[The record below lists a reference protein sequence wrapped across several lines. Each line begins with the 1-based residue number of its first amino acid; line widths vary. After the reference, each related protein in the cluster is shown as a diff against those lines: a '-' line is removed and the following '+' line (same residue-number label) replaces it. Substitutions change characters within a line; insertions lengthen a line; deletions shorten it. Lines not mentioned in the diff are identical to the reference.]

1 MGLREISVNIIN
13 PSSLSLADQ
22 VAIELRED
30 IIGGRLLPGMA
41 LIESE
46 LVNAC
51 NVSRNT
57 VREALHQLGREGL
70 ASYVR
75 NKGVMVRRM
84 GVADVRDLF
93 QVRRTLELQAIA
105 TSQPLSE
112 YQSQLMRDAIEAA
125 HLARERENW
134 QVFGTHSLRF
144 HQHLV
149 GLMGSPLFDEFFAK
163 VAAQMRLVFA
173 NAPNEEGFQKPWLER
188 DRHIY
193 DLLGEGLKKEAARAL
208 SRYLDDSE
216 SVLLDILRST
226 PRP

>member
-1 MGLREISVNIIN
+1 MSEIRVNTSK
-13 PSSLSLADQ
+13 PSRLSLADQ

-30 IIGGRLLPGMA
+30 IIGGRLIPGMP

-46 LVNAC
+46 LVNAY

-84 GVADVRDLF
+84 GVDDVRDLF
-93 QVRRTLELQAIA
+93 KARRTLELQAVA
-105 TSQPLSE
+105 ASQPLSD
-112 YQSQLMRDAIEAA
+112 YQWSLMGDAIEAA
-125 HLARERENW
+125 QLAQERENW
-134 QVFGTHSLRF
+134 QAFGTHSLHF
-144 HQHLV
+144 HQHIV
-149 GLMGSPLFDEFFAK
+149 GLMGSALFDDFFAK

-173 NAPNEEGFQKPWLER
+173 NAPSEEGFQKPWLER
-188 DRHIY
+188 DRHIHA
-193 DLLGEGLKKEAARAL
+193 LLGNGLKAQAEHAL
-208 SRYLDDSE
+208 SSYLEDSE
-216 SVLLDILRST
+216 SVLLDILRSA

>member
-1 MGLREISVNIIN
+1 VNTAK
-13 PSSLSLADQ
+13 PTSLSLADQ

-46 LVNAC
+46 LVSAY

-84 GVADVRDLF
+84 GVDDVRDLF
-93 QVRRTLELQAIA
+93 KARRTLELQAVA
-105 TSQPLSE
+105 ASQPLSE
-112 YQSQLMRDAIEAA
+112 YQSSLMGDAIEAA
-125 HLARERENW
+125 QLAQGRENW
-134 QVFGTHSLRF
+134 QAFGTHSLHF
-144 HQHLV
+144 HQHIV

-173 NAPNEEGFQKPWLER
+173 NAPSEEGFQKPWLER
-188 DRHIY
+188 DRHIHH
-193 DLLGEGLKKEAARAL
+193 LLGNGLKGQAEQAL
-208 SRYLDDSE
+208 SSYLDDSE
-216 SVLLDILRST
+216 SVLLDILRSA

>member
-1 MGLREISVNIIN
+1 VNTIQ
-13 PSSLSLADQ
+13 STRLSLADQ

-30 IIGGRLLPGMA
+30 IIGGRLIPGMP

-46 LVNAC
+46 LVTAY

-84 GVADVRDLF
+84 GVDDVRDLF
-93 QVRRTLELQAIA
+93 KVRRTLELQAVA
-105 TSQPLSE
+105 ASRELSE
-112 YQSQLMRDAIEAA
+112 DLSSLMGAAIEAA
-125 HLARERENW
+125 QLAQERENW
-134 QVFGTHSLRF
+134 QAFGTHSLHF
-144 HQHLV
+144 HQHIV
-149 GLMGSPLFDEFFAK
+149 GLMGSALFDDFFAK

-173 NAPNEEGFQKPWLER
+173 NAPSEEGFQKPWLER
-188 DRHIY
+188 DRHSHA
-193 DLLGEGLKKEAARAL
+193 LLNNGLKEQAEQAL
-208 SRYLDDSE
+208 SSYLDDSE
-216 SVLLDILRST
+216 SVLLDILRSA

>member
-1 MGLREISVNIIN
+1 VNTAK
-13 PSSLSLADQ
+13 PTSLSLADQ

-46 LVNAC
+46 LVSAY

-70 ASYVR
+70 ANYVR

-84 GVADVRDLF
+84 DADDVRDLF
-93 QVRRTLELQAIA
+93 KARRTLELQAVA
-105 TSQPLSE
+105 ASQPLGE
-112 YQSQLMRDAIEAA
+112 YQSSLMADAIEAA
-125 HLARERENW
+125 QLAQERENW
-134 QVFGTHSLRF
+134 QAFGTHSLHF
-144 HQHLV
+144 HQHIV

-173 NAPNEEGFQKPWLER
+173 NAPSEESFQKPWLER
-188 DRHIY
+188 DRHIHY
-193 DLLGEGLKKEAARAL
+193 LLGNGLKAQAEEAL
-208 SRYLDDSE
+208 SSYLDDSE
-216 SVLLDILRST
+216 SVLLDILRSA

>member
-1 MGLREISVNIIN
+1 VNTIQ
-13 PSSLSLADQ
+13 STRLSLADQ

-30 IIGGRLLPGMA
+30 IIGGRLIPGMP

-46 LVNAC
+46 LVTAY

-84 GVADVRDLF
+84 GVDDVRDLF
-93 QVRRTLELQAIA
+93 KVRRTLELQAVA
-105 TSQPLSE
+105 ASRELSE
-112 YQSQLMRDAIEAA
+112 DLSSLMGAAIEAA
-125 HLARERENW
+125 QLAQERENW
-134 QVFGTHSLRF
+134 QAFGTHSLHF
-144 HQHLV
+144 HQHIV
-149 GLMGSPLFDEFFAK
+149 GLMGSALFDDFFAK

-173 NAPNEEGFQKPWLER
+173 NAPSEEGFQKPWLER
-188 DRHIY
+188 DRHIHA
-193 DLLGEGLKKEAARAL
+193 LLNNGLKEQAEQAL
-208 SRYLDDSE
+208 SSYLDDSE
-216 SVLLDILRST
+216 SVLLDILRSA